1 VANYIKNIEQV
12 VLGGYCVGCGACAV
26 GNNNVSMKMND
37 EGQYIPISF
46 KANQNVTDTASKICP
61 FSTDLN
67 EDDIAN
73 KFLNHDVKNN
83 YKKHIGYVDASY
95 AGYVNEGEFRA
106 NGSSGGMVSWISSK
120 LLELGEID
128 ALIHIKNS
136 TKENTL
142 FEYGIS
148 YDLDSIQEGAKSRYY
163 PIKLD
168 EIMEVI
174 LKSGDKKYA
183 IVGIPCFI
191 KSVRLLMLNNE
202 LLSERIKYCIGIVC
216 GHLKSTAFAELLAW
230 QQGVSPSQLET
241 VDFRRKLKY
250 RGASSYGFSSTSK
263 EGKYK
268 VTPMA
273 SLQGGD
279 WGQGLFKL
287 KSCEFCDD
295 VFAETADAV
304 IGDAWLP
311 GYRKDSKGT
320 NVVLSRN
327 KLITRIIEDGI
338 VSNSLNLESISED
351 LAFQSQSSG
360 VRHRTEGLAYRI
372 KEQNDNGI
380 ATPKKRVTYSD
391 YNITEERAEIY
402 RLRESVRV
410 ASHVLFKVAK
420 EKNDLPF
427 FMQSIM
433 PLINIYKLNLNKSR
447 FNVFKNNIKI
457 KLNQYIRVLTG
468 TYNKE
473 IYSKE
478 NKD

>member
-1 VANYIKNIEQV
+1 VVKHIENIEEV
-12 VLGGYCVGCGACAV
+12 ILGGYCVGCGACAV
-26 GNNNVSMKMND
+26 GNDNITMKMND

-46 KANQNVTDTASKICP
+46 ETNKKVIDTTSKICP
-61 FSTDLN
+61 FSSDLN

-73 KFLNHDVKNN
+73 EFLNNDVKSR
-83 YKKHIGYVDASY
+83 YKKHLGYVDASY
-95 AGYVNEGEFRA
+95 AGYVEEGEYRE
-106 NGSSGGMVSWISSK
+106 NGSSGGMVSWVASK

-128 ALIHIKNS
+128 ALIHVKES
-136 TKENTL
+136 TKVDTL
-142 FEYGIS
+142 FEYGLS

-163 PIKLD
+163 PIKVD
-168 EIMEVI
+168 EIIEII
-174 LKSGDKKYA
+174 LKAGDKKYA
-183 IVGIPCFI
+183 IVGIPCVL
-191 KSVRLLMLNNE
+191 KSVRLLMLKNE

-216 GHLKSTAFAELLAW
+216 GHLKSAAFAELLAW
-230 QQGVSPSQLET
+230 QQGVSPSHLET

-295 VFAETADAV
+295 VFAETADVV

-311 GYRKDSKGT
+311 NYRKDSKGT
-320 NVVLSRN
+320 NLLLSRN
-327 KLITRIIEDGI
+327 KLITKIIEEG
-338 VSNSLNLESISED
+338 VASNSLNLDSISDD
-351 LAFQSQSSG
+351 LVFQSQSSG

-380 ATPKKRVTYSD
+380 ATPKKRVIYDD

-402 RLRESVRV
+402 RLRESVRA

-420 EKNDLPF
+420 EKNDLSF

-447 FNVFKNNIKI
+447 FKVFKNNMKI